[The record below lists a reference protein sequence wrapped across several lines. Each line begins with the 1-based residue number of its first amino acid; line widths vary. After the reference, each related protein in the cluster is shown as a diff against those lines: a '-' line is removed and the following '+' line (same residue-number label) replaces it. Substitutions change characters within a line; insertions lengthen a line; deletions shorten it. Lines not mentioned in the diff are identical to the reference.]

1 MEGEEM
7 TRIVEMRSVALGLA
21 VSFAL
26 AGPVAWSSHALA
38 QGTAP
43 AASQP
48 GAQGDQMV
56 EGKIAKVS
64 GAKLTLADGTV
75 LMIPSDVKVQ
85 RADLKPGATVKASF
99 EEHGGQKVV
108 TAIAVEPTK

>member
-1 MEGEEM
+1 M
-7 TRIVEMRSVALGLA
+7 TRVLGMRSVALWFAATLA
-21 VSFAL
+21 LTVPL
-26 AGPVAWSSHALA
+26 AWTGDALA

-43 AASQP
+43 AVSQP
-48 GAQGDQMV
+48 PAAQGGQMV
-56 EGKIAKVS
+56 EGKIAKVI

-75 LMIPSDVKVQ
+75 LIIPSDVKVQ

-99 EEHGGQKVV
+99 EELGGQKVV